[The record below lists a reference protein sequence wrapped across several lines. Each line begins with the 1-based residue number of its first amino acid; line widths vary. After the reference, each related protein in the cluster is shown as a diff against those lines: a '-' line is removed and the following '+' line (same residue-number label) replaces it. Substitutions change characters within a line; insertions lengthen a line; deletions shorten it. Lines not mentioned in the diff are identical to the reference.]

1 MIRLNAERLQHRV
14 ELVKEYMDLEGS
26 NYNLEAGSLTIVK
39 KVGQGSKKASI
50 STDGYTNY
58 SLRDGSRG
66 KSYTV
71 YLHHIVMIL
80 ADPEEYIKQMSEGM
94 TINHKSGDKTD
105 NSLSNLEYMTLE
117 DNQTHSYINGFG
129 LNNRHR
135 IEDLISYNDA
145 YFILRSYYVDQ
156 ESIKI
161 IAKRTDLTEY
171 AVRKIVRGKV
181 FRGLKAMFSALNED
195 ARKSANSTLS
205 QAEARD
211 ILSLYYTSKMPQ
223 TEIAKR
229 YNISRSSVAMICNGA
244 RWREVYK
251 EFKQVGA

>member
-1 MIRLNAERLQHRV
+1 MIRLNAERLQHRI

-26 NYNLEAGSLTIVK
+26 NYNLEAGSITIAK
-39 KVGQGSKKASI
+39 KAGKGSSKASI
-50 STDGYTNY
+50 STDGYANY

-80 ADPEEYIKQMSEGM
+80 ADPEEYIRQMQEGM

-105 NSLSNLEYMTLE
+105 NSLSNLEYLTLE
-117 DNQTHSYINGFG
+117 DNQTHSYINGLG
-129 LNNRHR
+129 LSNRHS
-135 IEDLISYNDA
+135 IEDLISYKDA

-156 ESIKI
+156 ESIRD
-161 IAKRTDLTEY
+161 IATRTDLTEY
-171 AVRKIVRGKV
+171 AVRKIIRGKV
-181 FRGLKAMFSALNED
+181 YTGIKAMFTALND
-195 ARKSANSTLS
+195 DVRNSRKSTLRKT
-205 QAEARD
+205 EVRD
-211 ILSLYYTSKMPQ
+211 ILSLYYTLKMPQ

-229 YNISRSSVAMICNGA
+229 YHISRSSVAMICNGA

>member
-26 NYNLEAGSLTIVK
+26 NYNLESGSITIAK
-39 KVGQGSKKASI
+39 KVGEGSRKASI
-50 STDGYTNY
+50 TTDGYAYY

-66 KSYTV
+66 KYYTV

-80 ADPEEYIKQMSEGM
+80 ADPEEYIMQMSKDM

-105 NSLSNLEYMTLE
+105 NSLNNLEYLTLE
-117 DNQTHSYINGFG
+117 DNQAHSYINGLG
-129 LNNRHR
+129 LSKRYR

-145 YFILRSYYVDQ
+145 YCILRSYYVDQ
-156 ESIKI
+156 ESIRN
-161 IAKRTDLTEY
+161 IAETTDLTES
-171 AVRKIVRGKV
+171 AVNRVVSGKV
-181 FRGLKAMFSALNED
+181 FTGIKAMFSALNGSV
-195 ARKSANSTLS
+195 RNSGNSTLRNG
-205 QAEARD
+205 EVRD
-211 ILSLYYTSKMPQ
+211 ILSLYYTYKMPQ

-229 YNISRSSVAMICNGA
+229 HNISRSSVAMICTGK
-244 RWREVYK
+244 RWAKVNK

>member
-1 MIRLNAERLQHRV
+1 MIRLDTERLQHRT

-26 NYNLEAGSLTIVK
+26 NYNLESGSLTIAK
-39 KVGQGSKKASI
+39 KVGQGSKKACI
-50 STDGYTNY
+50 TTDGYAYY

-71 YLHHIVMIL
+71 YIHHIVMIL
-80 ADPEEYIKQMSEGM
+80 ADPEDYIKQMSEGM
-94 TINHKSGDKTD
+94 TINHMSGDKTD
-105 NSLSNLEYMTLE
+105 NSLSNLEYLTLE
-117 DNQTHSYINGFG
+117 DNQSHAYINGLG
-129 LNNRHR
+129 LSNRHS
-135 IEDLISYNDA
+135 IEDLISYKDA

-156 ESIKI
+156 ESIRD
-161 IAKRTDLTEY
+161 IATRTDLTEY

-181 FRGLKAMFSALNED
+181 FRGLKAMFTALNGDE
-195 ARKSANSTLS
+195 RRSVNSTLS

-211 ILSLYYTSKMPQ
+211 ILSLYYTYKMPQ

-229 YNISRSSVAMICNGA
+229 YNISRSSVAMISTGK
-244 RWREVYK
+244 RWGKVNK